1 MWFLRFR
8 HIRPRP
14 RDLRKTYG
22 LSDPVSIKFFPLLR
36 VKEFS
41 HACHCPRKA
50 FLLYRMGASLIP
62 VNKYDRNWYNGD
74 YFTHVNN
81 FLNVII
87 NILKN
92 LGGILLNLK
101 KHHPS
106 DKIWRTTI
114 INQLK
119 EVTNSDT
126 APTKGNIIND
136 IIEFFSR
143 WYLEGKFDDIFQK
156 PLKFIY
162 NLEIFNPH
170 TKVHNNFPTNKN
182 YGEAIGDF
190 PLLGK
195 IHIIDYFNK
204 KIIELV
210 CHKDE
215 WLKKK
220 KIKNTISDPS
230 PQRTDEIVW
239 EPFKIKLWILRQALS
254 TFPPRYK
261 KGAIVT
267 PTEEFG
273 TIPLDY
279 TPPIKDWE
287 KYFSSFSLNI
297 ETIENSIS
305 INSSKENKTI
315 EGRINSYL
323 AFRGDSY
330 RLTNIY
336 PKPCDDPSGLLDRDI
351 YCDLFLSC
359 LKKSQSFLFPSMNF
373 EIKRLEKRVFD
384 EKILNLDWDYYR
396 LAEHLPYDFASLN
409 STFLDFWMGD
419 VIDHNPL
426 KIKLRYIFPTG
437 LAPKDKYLVF
447 FWNPFIGPND
457 IFTLNSIQEQNDEYF
472 LTFNEDF
479 PSFGAERCIFINKRN
494 KLDLYKY
501 EQEALYHHIT
511 HQYRDDPHTPS
522 GAAVILEKDLERG
535 GKRVGHAT
543 FGGWARFL

>member
-1 MWFLRFR
+1 MWFLRFK

-36 VKEFS
+36 AKEFS
-41 HACHCPRKA
+41 HACHCPRKSY
-50 FLLYRMGASLIP
+50 LLYRMGAWLIP
-62 VNKYDRNWYNGD
+62 VSKYERNWNNGD
-74 YFTHVNN
+74 YFAHVDTY
-81 FLNVII
+81 LGVIL

-92 LGGILLNLK
+92 LGGGLLNLK
-101 KHHPS
+101 NHHPT
-106 DKIWRTTI
+106 DKIWRSSI
-114 INQLK
+114 VEKIK
-119 EVTNSDT
+119 EETNSDT
-126 APTKGNIIND
+126 SPTKGNLVKD
-136 IIEFFSR
+136 IVEFFSR
-143 WYLEGKFDDIFQK
+143 WHSEGKLEPYFRE

-170 TKVHNNFPTNKN
+170 TRLNNSFPQNKN
-182 YGEAIGDF
+182 YGEATGDF

-195 IHIIDYFNK
+195 IHIINYLDK
-204 KIIELV
+204 KIIEIV

-220 KIKNTISDPS
+220 EVKNNISDPS

-239 EPFKIKLWILRQALS
+239 EPFKIKLWVLRKALS

-279 TPPIKDWE
+279 TPPVNDWE
-287 KYFSSFSLNI
+287 KYFSGFNLDI
-297 ETIENSIS
+297 ETIEKTVSV
-305 INSSKENKTI
+305 NSSKENKTI

-323 AFRGDSY
+323 AFRGNSY
-330 RLTNIY
+330 RLTNVY
-336 PKPCDDPSGLLDRDI
+336 SKPCDDPSGSLNRDI
-351 YCDLFLSC
+351 YCDLFLPC
-359 LKKSQSFLFPSMNF
+359 LKKSLSFLFPSMNF
-373 EIKRLEKRVFD
+373 ELKRLEKRVFD

-396 LAEHLPYDFASLN
+396 LAEHLPHDFASLN

-419 VIDHNPL
+419 VIARNPL
-426 KIKLRYIFPTG
+426 EIKLKYTFHTG
-437 LAPKDKYLVF
+437 LATNNEYLVF
-447 FWNPFIGPND
+447 YWNPFIGPNGN
-457 IFTLNSIQEQNDEYF
+457 FTLNKIREHKGEYF
-472 LTFNEDF
+472 LTFLEIY
-479 PSFGAERCIFINKRN
+479 PSYGTDRCIFIKKRN
-494 KLDLYKY
+494 ELDLYRY

-511 HQYRDDPHTPS
+511 HQYQDDPRTTS
-522 GAAVILEKDLERG
+522 GAAIILEKDLKRG